1 MSCGLQIDKSK
12 PCMRAGRD
20 CKLACGSRHK
30 SLMEYIF
37 IYLSGLQMEG
47 EEWLVKPMNCPLHV
61 NIYKSTQHSYRNL
74 PLRYAELGT
83 VYRYERSGTL
93 HGLFRV
99 RGFTQVSICTL
110 MKLYQ
115 AAPLAFCNQSKM

>member
-1 MSCGLQIDKSK
+1 
-12 PCMRAGRD
+12 
-20 CKLACGSRHK
+20 
-30 SLMEYIF
+30 ME
-37 IYLSGLQMEG
+37 E

-61 NIYKSTQHSYRNL
+61 NIYKATQHSYRNL

-99 RGFTQVSICTL
+99 RGFTQV
-110 MKLYQ
+110 
-115 AAPLAFCNQSKM
+115 PLAQQHLSLSTTLLHTQCSLLQGLSAELLV